1 MKYRIS
7 LFFILVFSCLISL
20 GQSSMR
26 VDANLHPENRT
37 IEISQEITYK
47 NTSKQILQEI
57 YLTDWANSFRDK
69 QTPLAKRFEEEF
81 QRNFHYAKG
90 DDRGNTQVFSISN
103 QNQVLNW
110 SRPEQHPDIV
120 KIDLT
125 QPLFPDEEVRI
136 KLQYRIKVPKDKFT
150 RYGHG
155 RNGFKLRYWLMLPSV
170 FQDGEWQFYSNK
182 DLNDLFVL
190 PYDID
195 LNLKV
200 PKEYSVISD
209 FTKVEENITGNTKE
223 FRFSEKNQVDT
234 KLHIINFSNF
244 KTIETDKLNIITNIE
259 DGGLRPEMKALIV
272 DRITHY
278 LDFRLGEFPHDNLMI
293 SEEDYLSNPVYGLN
307 QLPSFI
313 RPFPDGFQYDI
324 KLLKTITRSYLE
336 NTLMLNPRKES
347 WLTEGIITYFL
358 MDYVEKFYKNTKL
371 LGSFS
376 EIVGIRW
383 FHAADLKFN
392 DRYPLL
398 YLNMARVNLDQA
410 LDEENDKLIKF
421 NKNIANPYKAG
432 VGLNYLKD
440 YLQDDEV
447 INKSI
452 KEFYTQ
458 NRLKPTT
465 TNSFKEI
472 IAKNTNKDTDWFF
485 EEYVGNNINIDF
497 KITKVKKKGD
507 SLRVTIKNKTGK
519 NIPISLYGIKDKNIV
534 SKIWVDHFVE
544 EKTVS
549 ISAKNVERLALNY
562 EAVIPEFNQRDNYK
576 KVTTWLDKPIQ
587 LRLLLDI
594 EDPYYQQI
602 FVIPEFDY
610 NLYDGFTLGPKL
622 YNKTI
627 LARNFNYKIAP
638 KYGFKS
644 GALLGSASVSYSQ
657 PYQNQE
663 LYGVRFGLSGTRF
676 SYAKDLYYHK
686 VSPYLIIGFRDKD
699 LRSNEKQS
707 ISIRSINVFR
717 DRDVL
722 NTVDEPDYSVL
733 NARYNFSDRN
743 FADYF
748 TGTFDYQVAKKF
760 SKVSV
765 TSKWRKLFLNNRQIE
780 LRFFA
785 GAFLFNDAKDSDY
798 FSFALDRPTDYLF
811 DYNYYG
817 RSEDQG
823 LFSQQYIEAEGGFKS
838 QLQPA
843 FANQWLTSLNG
854 SFTLWNWIHA
864 YGDVGLVK
872 NTGSKAQ
879 FLYDTGVRVS
889 LVQDYFEL
897 FFPVY
902 SNLGWEVAQPD
913 YDQKIRFIVSL
924 DFGTLIK
931 LFKRRWY

>member
-1 MKYRIS
+1 
-7 LFFILVFSCLISL
+7 
-20 GQSSMR
+20 
-26 VDANLHPENRT
+26 
-37 IEISQEITYK
+37 
-47 NTSKQILQEI
+47 
-57 YLTDWANSFRDK
+57 
-69 QTPLAKRFEEEF
+69 
-81 QRNFHYAKG
+81 
-90 DDRGNTQVFSISN
+90 
-103 QNQVLNW
+103 
-110 SRPEQHPDIV
+110 
-120 KIDLT
+120 
-125 QPLFPDEEVRI
+125 
-136 KLQYRIKVPKDKFT
+136 
-150 RYGHG
+150 
-155 RNGFKLRYWLMLPSV
+155 
-170 FQDGEWQFYSNK
+170 
-182 DLNDLFVL
+182 
-190 PYDID
+190 
-195 LNLKV
+195 
-200 PKEYSVISD
+200 
-209 FTKVEENITGNTKE
+209 
-223 FRFSEKNQVDT
+223 
-234 KLHIINFSNF
+234 
-244 KTIETDKLNIITNIE
+244 
-259 DGGLRPEMKALIV
+259 LRPEMKALIV

-872 NTGSKAQ
+872 NKGSKAQ